1 MANTYT
7 ELFVQ
12 MIFAVTNR
20 QNLIIE
26 PYREELQK
34 YMTGIVSQKNQKLI
48 SIYCNPD
55 HTHVF
60 ASMKPDKSVASLV
73 NDLKSNS
80 SSFIKERFGLN
91 NFSWQSGYG
100 AFSYSKS
107 QVPAVADYVNNQF
120 EHHKIITFQ
129 QEFSGLLAEF
139 GIDYDEKYMFTFD
152 V

>member
-1 MANTYT
+1 MANTYAQ
-7 ELFVQ
+7 LYVQ

-26 PYREELQK
+26 PFREELQK
-34 YMTGIVSQKNQKLI
+34 YMKGIVEQKNQKLFA
-48 SIYCNPD
+48 IYCNPD

-80 SSFIKERFGLN
+80 SSFIKKRFGLN

-107 QVPAVADYVNNQF
+107 QVPVVADYVNNQF
-120 EHHKIITFQ
+120 EHHKIITFRE
-129 QEFSGLLAEF
+129 EFLGLLDEF
-139 GIDYDEKYMFTFD
+139 EINYDEKYLFTFNG
-152 V
+152 